1 MSAAGVRAFFIS
13 VAAIAVLVL
22 IAFLCGILPESPFL
36 AFLKAEEMN
45 EYLSVINY
53 FVPID
58 AFITIGSAWLLA
70 IVPWITA
77 QFAITGVKILGEFI
91 PFT

>member
-36 AFLKAEEMN
+36 AFLKAEEIN
-45 EYLSVINY
+45 EYLSAINY
-53 FVPID
+53 FNLV
-58 AFITIGSAWLLA
+58 
-70 IVPWITA
+70 
-77 QFAITGVKILGEFI
+77 
-91 PFT
+91 